1 MSLDIALS
9 TQQSLLLIF
18 FFPSVLPL
26 CVCVAAASLSAS
38 LLGLHKSQS
47 LSGHYSYMGE

>member
-9 TQQSLLLIF
+9 TQQSLLLNF
-18 FFPSVLPL
+18 FFSSQFS
-26 CVCVAAASLSAS
+26 VCVAAVSLSAS